1 MLQRVKIRQ
10 LKKLTLRYS
19 GIDINAF
26 CGGNLMSKMNIGN
39 VSSKK
44 LLDGIID
51 IVETVFISVFVITM
65 FFTFVLRMATVKGE
79 SMIPTLYPDEKVLV
93 SSWYKNPE
101 QGDIVIIDCKEAVV
115 FGDGG
120 ALEYRNGLDKKI
132 VKRII
137 AVEGQKIDIDFQKG
151 FVYVDD
157 VPLNED
163 YVSGLTHF
171 DEGAFTGK
179 YPLIIPEGYV
189 FVLGDNRGISK
200 DSRDKSIGLV
210 SVDSIL
216 GEAVFII
223 SPWKNIG
230 FIK

>member
-1 MLQRVKIRQ
+1 
-10 LKKLTLRYS
+10 
-19 GIDINAF
+19 
-26 CGGNLMSKMNIGN
+26 
-39 VSSKK
+39 
-44 LLDGIID
+44 
-51 IVETVFISVFVITM
+51 
-65 FFTFVLRMATVKGE
+65 
-79 SMIPTLYPDEKVLV
+79 MIPTLYPDEKVLV

-101 QGDIVIIDCKEAVV
+101 QGDIVIINCKEAVV
-115 FGDGG
+115 FGDDG